1 MRNSLCSTEV
11 ATSKLQTQSLWKR
24 YKYEGVNGGWQTS
37 DKGRKILL
45 TTDTT
50 RKKLP
55 TTEKGRH
62 YLFVFRKKSILYFFS
77 TCLRSKRRY
86 HQLINFIE
94 ETKVKNRTFLVSMDV
109 TSLKTNI
116 PPNESIDR
124 SVQSEWKFLQS
135 NPLIP
140 THYPQ
145 AMCEGSI
152 SNFNKTLDRQ
162 RLPTQFERKNA
173 IRNK

>member
-50 RKKLP
+50 RKKVP

-62 YLFVFRKKSILYFFS
+62 YLFVFRKKSILYFFFS

-86 HQLINFIE
+86 HQLYKFYWRDKSEKPKISCFDGRHKSLYKYT
-94 ETKVKNRTFLVSMDV
+94 TKREYWSVSTERMKISTEQPTYSYTLPASNV
-109 TSLKTNI
+109 WGKYFKLQQNAWWTEATNTI
-116 PPNESIDR
+116 
-124 SVQSEWKFLQS
+124 WKKKC
-135 NPLIP
+135 
-140 THYPQ
+140 Y
-145 AMCEGSI
+145 
-152 SNFNKTLDRQ
+152 
-162 RLPTQFERKNA
+162 
-173 IRNK
+173 